1 MNTSE
6 ICAVVRRSSSNLV
19 SSPKL
24 PFSSEKSG
32 NVEKSI
38 FKLNLEVPA
47 PCSEKSEKISS
58 SLETPNQ
65 FILKYISVNYLVEPS
80 NIISTGKYHNCNI
93 SYSEK
98 SFCSK
103 F

>member
-38 FKLNLEVPA
+38 FKLNLEV
-47 PCSEKSEKISS
+47 KS
-58 SLETPNQ
+58 L
-65 FILKYISVNYLVEPS
+65 F
-80 NIISTGKYHNCNI
+80 
-93 SYSEK
+93 
-98 SFCSK
+98 
-103 F
+103 